1 MFKLLTEE
9 ERQKVARE
17 YAVRRAIVTLSALI
31 LVFVV
36 GIIGL
41 LPSYVLSNARQ
52 HEVLER
58 TRIMGDVGQ
67 RGDEAELQTWF
78 VNVNRELRVLSP
90 KFDTD
95 RPSNFIKQIIDE
107 KVLGIRLTGFSWTKV
122 KDKITLSVGGVA
134 RDRQTLITFE
144 DSINASGNFAEVTL
158 PISNLAQDKD
168 IDFQIKLGIASSSPQ
183 AQTP

>member
-9 ERQKVARE
+9 ERQKVAHE
-17 YAVRRAIVTLSALI
+17 YAMRRAIVTLSALI

-58 TRIMGDVGQ
+58 TRIMDTTGQ
-67 RGDEAELQTWF
+67 RGDESGLQAWLAKVNLELKI
-78 VNVNRELRVLSP
+78 LSP
-90 KFDTD
+90 ELDTD
-95 RPSNFIKQIIDE
+95 RPSSFIKQIVDE
-107 KVLGIRLTGFSWTKV
+107 KVPGIRLTGFSWTKV
-122 KDKITLSVGGVA
+122 KDKITISVNGVA
-134 RDRQTLITFE
+134 TDRQTLVVFE
-144 DSINASGNFAEVTL
+144 DRINVSGGFSEVNL

-168 IDFQIKLGIASSSPQ
+168 IDFQIKLGVSSS
-183 AQTP
+183 TPRTETP